1 MVIDEPAM
9 WNLIPVAKQERV
21 MCAAKA
27 MCRSRDAEDDDLEHC
42 GSCDTPEGGS
52 CVAFGLYGHMALE
65 VIEAM
70 DRAEALTR
78 TLPQSLMIPNAISA
92 IKRQVDDRER
102 DKLEGHLAGTYI
114 SLSPEQAKEIVQF
127 FEHRGAHE
135 GTAAMR
141 RALRSAR
148 GWLNVIAQDRPD
160 GSDIHRVLDDVDA
173 ALAAIAHTQ

>member
-1 MVIDEPAM
+1 MTKTTPVELEPLKPEDLWSDEICALVDAAFETVSRNPSDYETV
-9 WNLIPVAKQERV
+9 VAYRRAI
-21 MCAAKA
+21 AA
-27 MCRSRDAEDDDLEHC
+27 
-42 GSCDTPEGGS
+42 
-52 CVAFGLYGHMALE
+52 
-65 VIEAM
+65 
-70 DRAEALTR
+70 ALTR